1 MQVAIRT
8 KIPFIFLVSIS
19 LFWAFFYQSST
30 WINDYGTSKS
40 EWLLIVDGLI
50 VLPILCFIFIEDK
63 KEALIKSITY
73 SCLIVLLG
81 SLVIPDSSK
90 FVWSY
95 LESGRYALIV
105 LFLVVEIITIS
116 TVIFAIRVSLG
127 KSMDPDLSI
136 SAPIEKLLG
145 TTILSKILSFDTRLW
160 TYFLFSK
167 RIQKEN
173 FRGEKH
179 FTYHQKD
186 GAKSF
191 LGAFI
196 LLILVEIPL
205 VHLFLHFVWS
215 PMGAGVITILTLMG
229 LVFFIAEH
237 NAVSIRPI
245 SILDNKLIIR
255 YGIWNP
261 VDICFNEMKD
271 ICKSEGFIRRSSN
284 ARRFNLSG
292 VPNVKIGLRS
302 GEEIYLG
309 VDSPVEF
316 IDEIKRLID

>member
-1 MQVAIRT
+1 
-8 KIPFIFLVSIS
+8 
-19 LFWAFFYQSST
+19 
-30 WINDYGTSKS
+30 
-40 EWLLIVDGLI
+40 
-50 VLPILCFIFIEDK
+50 
-63 KEALIKSITY
+63 
-73 SCLIVLLG
+73 
-81 SLVIPDSSK
+81 
-90 FVWSY
+90 
-95 LESGRYALIV
+95 
-105 LFLVVEIITIS
+105 
-116 TVIFAIRVSLG
+116 
-127 KSMDPDLSI
+127 
-136 SAPIEKLLG
+136 
-145 TTILSKILSFDTRLW
+145 
-160 TYFLFSK
+160 
-167 RIQKEN
+167 
-173 FRGEKH
+173 
-179 FTYHQKD
+179 
-186 GAKSF
+186 
-191 LGAFI
+191 
-196 LLILVEIPL
+196 
-205 VHLFLHFVWS
+205 
-215 PMGAGVITILTLMG
+215 MGAGVITILTLMG